1 MLVAD
6 EAGYDVNSSS
16 IPASSVSQHHLGFSD
31 NPLPGMSVSTVYPRS
46 TPSSGIQHAALPSL
60 ACSAPATLPLPST
73 GDSGMPSEARSAT
86 DQPLAVTTC
95 LTVHTAPADHS
106 LTNGQLYD
114 DLSPST
120 SQPLTNSGESLRHN
134 SEAVR
139 GIVMKS

>member
-6 EAGYDVNSSS
+6 EAGYDVNLAS
-16 IPASSVSQHHLGFSD
+16 IPASSISQHHL
-31 NPLPGMSVSTVYPRS
+31 SVSTVYPRS

-60 ACSAPATLPLPST
+60 ASSAPVTLPLPPT
-73 GDSGMPSEARSAT
+73 GDSGMPSEARSAA

-120 SQPLTNSGESLRHN
+120 SQPLTNSGE
-134 SEAVR
+134 VR
-139 GIVMKS
+139 VCGIIWRQSRAL